1 MTPRSACMQ
10 PPAPCLDCCCVW
22 VLLTRFVCVPSRGE
36 RIPQRC
42 SSSSDCSVFQQR
54 LHGGVAIGAARRRA
68 ERRSGVGRRVE
79 ESGPP
84 VPPHSPGKPALC
96 YMFLL
101 VLCTP
106 PVSAD
111 SSWCDVQQ
119 EYRSRKLVR
128 LQKRIQEQLRS
139 AAQPSSESAFGVS
152 RPASDLMDVLQSFRA
167 SAPTEHVLK
176 KGTHFTHTQK
186 FTFTQVGTCA

>member
-1 MTPRSACMQ
+1 MVASLLEQHAAELSAAQEWDGEWKSQGLLSRLTPQASQ
-10 PPAPCLDCCCVW
+10 
-22 VLLTRFVCVPSRGE
+22 
-36 RIPQRC
+36 
-42 SSSSDCSVFQQR
+42 
-54 LHGGVAIGAARRRA
+54 
-68 ERRSGVGRRVE
+68 
-79 ESGPP
+79 
-84 VPPHSPGKPALC
+84 PALC

-119 EYRSRKLVR
+119 EYRSRKLAR